1 MGRSW
6 IRLKYFRMS
15 TSMLGNVFRS
25 ANLLN
30 IIKSPYMGLTD
41 ICVRYASKK
50 SGSTSKNKT
59 RRAVGKSRGPK
70 KFNGD
75 WVEKGMI
82 LYRQL
87 GLHYYPGE
95 NVGCGRDCTL
105 FALEP
110 GNVIITTETLSPR
123 PESPLYAAVK
133 GGRVVNK
140 RFYNIIPEEQ
150 KALFK
155 LVSQT

>member
-6 IRLKYFRMS
+6 IRLKMS
-15 TSMLGNVFRS
+15 SILSSVFRPS
-25 ANLLN
+25 QLLN
-30 IIKSPYMGLTD
+30 VIKSPYIGLTD
-41 ICVRYASKK
+41 VGIRYASKK
-50 SGSTSKNKT
+50 GAGSTRNDC
-59 RRAVGKSRGPK
+59 RRTEGKHRGPK

-75 WVEKGMI
+75 YVESGMI

-87 GLHYYPGE
+87 GLNYYPGE

-105 FALEP
+105 FALVP
-110 GNVIITTETLSPR
+110 GHVIITTEQLKPR
-123 PESPLYAAVK
+123 PESPLYDAVK
-133 GGRVVNK
+133 NGRVVKK

-150 KALFK
+150 KPLFK